1 MKSGEHCLIDLAGNV
16 SKMKLMKPHAMQ
28 KEKFPFE
35 RIDTWMDLIETFHH
49 ASLQTSVTM
58 SKEFQNAN
66 VSISKL
72 KLRYR

>member
-16 SKMKLMKPHAMQ
+16 SKMKPHAMQ
-28 KEKFPFE
+28 KELCPFE
-35 RIDTWMDLIETFHH
+35 RIDTWMDLIETFRH

-58 SKEFQNAN
+58 SKEIQNAN

-72 KLRYR
+72 KLSYR